1 LLFISQ
7 GILSKHPPEAKF
19 QSARSSNPL
28 ELDFIGIL
36 PHIHAVVERRAPGK
50 HVYVSAHS
58 FENMPIKV
66 AIVDDDEGI
75 RSSLAT
81 LIRRASALR
90 LSGDYPDAET
100 ALKEIPRRPPDV
112 VLMDINLPGIK
123 GVECVRQLK
132 SALPSVQFL
141 MLTVYEDSDSLFNSF
156 KAGASGYLLKRT
168 ASARLLEAIHDVHA
182 GGSPMTPQLARR
194 VVQYFTRTPGDDSSV
209 AKLTPGER
217 DFLDQLAA
225 GYAYKEMAN
234 RMNISIDTVR
244 SYVRTVYEKL
254 HVHSRTEAVV
264 KYLRG

>member
-1 LLFISQ
+1 ML
-7 GILSKHPPEAKF
+7 
-19 QSARSSNPL
+19 
-28 ELDFIGIL
+28 
-36 PHIHAVVERRAPGK
+36 
-50 HVYVSAHS
+50 
-58 FENMPIKV
+58 IKV

-75 RSSLAT
+75 RTSLAA
-81 LIRRASALR
+81 LIRRAPNFK

-112 VLMDINLPGIK
+112 VLMDINLPGIN

-132 SALPSVQFL
+132 AAVPSLQVL
-141 MLTVYEDSDSLFNSF
+141 MLTVYEDSESLFNSL

-168 ASARLLEAIHDVHA
+168 ASARLLEAIRDVYD

-194 VVQYFTRTPGDDSSV
+194 VVQFFTRPGEADSSM
-209 AKLTPGER
+209 AKLTPGEKE
-217 DFLDQLAA
+217 FLDQLAK
-225 GYAYKEMAN
+225 GYAYKEIAD